1 MSSGSSFPVFDWL
14 AGSVRL
20 LGFNAKP
27 DADAF
32 QLLLALGAA
41 LVAYALIHRSQ
52 KKAAE
57 EGRRIERAKLL
68 HELDREYYDI
78 MSRKC
83 VIETA
88 GPPSACVEES
98 RHQRLE
104 WVLTSKVAWNP
115 QVELEGSGARCVH
128 AINGGRHVRIGPN
141 HYIDTIS
148 LHLMLSWSKRVSN
161 GLRLDILSCDD
172 VMEMWRSILPW
183 AKNNRF
189 SYMADLFGM
198 SPTRESDIRAVLSLP
213 LQRERRG
220 PMLWLPGTVRM
231 GGYRLREAPPN
242 GWQGDIASL
251 YHVIHVVVLQ
261 ALRRQRLEI
270 LDYLRQA
277 PADAAMWSGMDA
289 KLRDALI
296 VRSGP
301 EESTGPGQQVI

>member
-83 VIETA
+83 VIEA
-88 GPPSACVEES
+88 GQAPSGCVEES
-98 RHQRLE
+98 HHQRLE
-104 WVLTSKVAWNP
+104 WVLTSKVAWNSEM
-115 QVELEGSGARCVH
+115 ELEESGMRSVH
-128 AINGGRHVRIGPN
+128 AINGSRHVRIGPN

-148 LHLMLSWSKRVSN
+148 LHLMLSWTKRVSN

-198 SPTRESDIRAVLSLP
+198 SPTRKADICTVFALP
-213 LQRERRG
+213 PQRKRRG
-220 PMLWLPGTVRM
+220 PAMWLPRTVRM
-231 GGYRLREAPPN
+231 GRHRLCEEPPD
-242 GWQGDIASL
+242 GWQGDIGSL

-270 LDYLRQA
+270 LDYLRDA
-277 PADAAMWSGMDA
+277 PRNAAMWSGMDA

-296 VRSGP
+296 IHAGP
-301 EESTGPGQQVI
+301 RRQPSRKD